1 MGLLGGNPDQ
11 LDRLDR
17 FQWTLNRFESCCFRP
32 QSSMCPS
39 TFGTSQTAPNCC
51 SIQAI
56 LIYIYTYIY
65 IIYFQIQYIH
75 TFFDVYIYMLIQQ
88 PRTRQRPKP
97 RRRPRPFPTSLLKM
111 TTVEMD
117 LMGNPRFESVCV
129 WWGGVRAILNPC
141 AVAQIWEWYNLQHH
155 Q

>member
-1 MGLLGGNPDQ
+1 LVGIGIEDLGMGLLGGNPDQ

-56 LIYIYTYIY
+56 LIYIYTFIYIY

-75 TFFDVYIYMLIQQ
+75 TFFDVYIYIYAYSAAQD
-88 PRTRQRPKP
+88 PPKA
-97 RRRPRPFPTSLLKM
+97 KAKAKAK
-111 TTVEMD
+111 
-117 LMGNPRFESVCV
+117 
-129 WWGGVRAILNPC
+129 AIPNKPAEDDNSGDGPDGKP
-141 AVAQIWEWYNLQHH
+141 AV
-155 Q
+155 